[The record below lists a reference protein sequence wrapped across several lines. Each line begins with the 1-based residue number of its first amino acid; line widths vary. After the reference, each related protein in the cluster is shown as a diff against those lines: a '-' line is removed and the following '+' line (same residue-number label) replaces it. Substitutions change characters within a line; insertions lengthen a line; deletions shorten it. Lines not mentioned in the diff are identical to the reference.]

1 LDLPLQP
8 PSYWEQW
15 EVATGLVLVSLVG
28 AVFTAIYLWSVR
40 T

>member
-1 LDLPLQP
+1 LPT
-8 PSYWEQW
+8 
-15 EVATGLVLVSLVG
+15 TGLVLVSLVG